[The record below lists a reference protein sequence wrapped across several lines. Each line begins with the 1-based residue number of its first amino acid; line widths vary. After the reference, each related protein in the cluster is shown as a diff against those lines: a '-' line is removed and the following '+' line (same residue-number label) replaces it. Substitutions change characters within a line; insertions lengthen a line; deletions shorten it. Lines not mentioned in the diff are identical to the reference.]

1 MLVSGDA
8 VRISTQYEEHVC
20 QTRREGVFLTQPV
33 SFRDHYNGEVLD
45 WSLEITG
52 TNNEDHTD
60 REDWS
65 AHAKTQVQETVDREG
80 SSTRTCS
87 TDPRETRSGR
97 GVVTRDTTAGVSAL
111 EHYVSARA
119 CRMMLKGRTQQL
131 VSYDVSAVSFR
142 ARIERDARVKLPKD
156 FRLASVC
163 DESILAPE
171 SRCKPE
177 ERHPETNPPMVD

>member
-1 MLVSGDA
+1 M
-8 VRISTQYEEHVC
+8 
-20 QTRREGVFLTQPV
+20 
-33 SFRDHYNGEVLD
+33 
-45 WSLEITG
+45 
-52 TNNEDHTD
+52 
-60 REDWS
+60 
-65 AHAKTQVQETVDREG
+65 
-80 SSTRTCS
+80 
-87 TDPRETRSGR
+87 
-97 GVVTRDTTAGVSAL
+97 TRDTTAGVSAP

-177 ERHPETNPPMVD
+177 RAPS